1 MDRDGESIHPS
12 FFSPLALVPLYPMPE
27 LSLLTYIRKF
37 VGAEYLK
44 KNPARIVP
52 MALQPALR

>member
-1 MDRDGESIHPS
+1 MDRDGETIHPS
-12 FFSPLALVPLYPMPE
+12 LFSPLALGPLDPLPE

-37 VGAEYLK
+37 VGAEYLQN
-44 KNPARIVP
+44 NPARIVP